1 MSKEKIDLKLLPTG
15 LSDFDN
21 TILEGGFPRYSLN
34 IICGPPGSGKTIF
47 TYQMLFA
54 NVSTKNKAV
63 CFTTISEPPIKVL
76 RYLQQLDFFD
86 AARLKKYIKLV
97 DIGMMLREASY
108 VGGMMEAIDFIRE
121 QVEKKDASLV
131 VIDSFKALTSLLD
144 NPKAMRKFIYDLAAE
159 LTALSCTT
167 FLVGEYAE
175 EEIISDPVF
184 AIADGI
190 IILSADRKGY
200 LRRSY
205 LEILKMRGTGYFAGR
220 HRFGISPSGI
230 TVYPRLKP
238 KELPVPEKAEER
250 SRIRTGIV
258 GLDKMT
264 GGGLYKASA
273 TLVSGPSGI
282 GKTILSLQF
291 LKEGARDGQKGLF
304 VSFEESPGRL
314 FSLSATCGIELDRLV
329 KEKKIILYHISPV
342 ELCVDSFHRQ
352 IISLIEK
359 ERPERVVIDS
369 IADISIT
376 IADPTNLKNYLLSL
390 VSKFYELGVT
400 SILTSELAKDEFPI
414 TSTRLSVVID
424 TIILLR
430 YKEEEERMKRKISVL
445 KMRGSDHAKE
455 IREFEITNKGMKIN
469 ES

>member
-15 LSDFDN
+15 LSEFDN

-34 IICGPPGSGKTIF
+34 TICGPPGSGKTIF

-54 NVSTKNKAV
+54 NVSGKNKAV

-76 RYLQQLDFFD
+76 RYLQQLEFFD
-86 AARLKKYIKLV
+86 AEKFKNYIRLV

-108 VGGMMEAIDFIRE
+108 VGGMMEAIDFIDE
-121 QVEKKDASLV
+121 QIKKDASLV
-131 VIDSFKALTSLLD
+131 VIDSFKALSSLLD
-144 NPKAMRKFIYDLAAE
+144 NPRAIRKFTYDLAAE

-167 FLVGEYAE
+167 FLVGEYAQ

-184 AIADGI
+184 AVADGI
-190 IILSADRKGY
+190 INFSADRKGY

-205 LEILKMRGTGYFAGR
+205 LEVLKMRGAGYFAGK
-220 HRFGISPSGI
+220 HRFGISSSGI
-230 TVYPRLKP
+230 VVYPRLKP
-238 KELPVPEKAEER
+238 KELPTPERAEKR
-250 SRIRTGIV
+250 KRIKTGIP
-258 GLDKMT
+258 GLDQIT
-264 GGGLYKASA
+264 DGGLYHGST

-291 LKEGARDGQKGLF
+291 LKEGAIDSQKGLF
-304 VSFEESPGRL
+304 VSFEESPGQL
-314 FSLSATCGIELDRLV
+314 FSLAATCGIELDRLV

-352 IISLIEK
+352 AIELIEK
-359 ERPERVVIDS
+359 ERPERVVVDS

-400 SILTSELAKDEFPI
+400 SVLTSESSEDGFPV

-430 YKEEEERMKRKISVL
+430 YKEEEERIKRNISVL
-445 KMRGSDHAKE
+445 KMRGSNHAKE
-455 IREFEITNKGMKIN
+455 IREFEITNKGMKID